1 MITYFSKIRR
11 KLADDNNI
19 LKYAR
24 YAVGEILLVVI
35 GILIALQINNWNEE
49 RQTIIKEKSYLR
61 SIYQD
66 LKTDLRNI
74 ENNTEKLSN
83 QYSIG
88 IKVLKDLEL
97 KETIAIDSAT
107 LATKIGWEL
116 SQIIPV
122 ERKENTWD
130 GLKVRGTETL
140 IFGDS
145 LKVLLNNFYG
155 AYDLNIERFNQLP
168 KKVREELRL
177 ETGKCHDYSS
187 VKGVF
192 ENGIEFYGGLSPYLR
207 DCILSNSKIPEL
219 VGAISLSC
227 IVNIGLQKEL
237 KKEMEAVISY
247 MENQFKF
254 LHKET

>member
-1 MITYFSKIRR
+1 MITFFSKIRR

-49 RQTIIKEKSYLR
+49 RQTIIKEKGFLR

-66 LKTDLRNI
+66 LKTDLGNI
-74 ENNTEKLSN
+74 ENNIEKLSN
-83 QYSIG
+83 QYAIG
-88 IKVLKDLEL
+88 FRVLNSLEL
-97 KETIAIDSAT
+97 KETIRIDSAT
-107 LATKIGWEL
+107 LATNIGWEL
-116 SQIIPV
+116 TQIIPV

-130 GLKVRGTETL
+130 GLKVRGSETL

-155 AYDLNIERFNQLP
+155 DFDINIERFNQLP
-168 KKVREELRL
+168 KKVREDLRL
-177 ETGKCHDYSS
+177 ETGKCHDYNS
-187 VKGVF
+187 VKGVY
-192 ENGIEFYGGLSPYLR
+192 ENGINSYGEFSPYLR
-207 DCILSNSKIPEL
+207 FCILSNDKIPAL
-219 VGAISLSC
+219 IGAVSLSC

-237 KKEMEAVISY
+237 KKEVQSVISY
-247 MENQFKF
+247 MENQFDF
-254 LHKET
+254 LQKKT

>member
-1 MITYFSKIRR
+1 MITFFSKIRR

-49 RQTIIKEKSYLR
+49 RQTIIKEKSYVR
-61 SIYQD
+61 SIYKD

-74 ENNTEKLSN
+74 ENNIGKLSV
-83 QYSIG
+83 QYAIG
-88 IKVLKDLEL
+88 FKVLNALEL
-97 KETIAIDSAT
+97 KETIKLDSAT
-107 LATKIGWEL
+107 LATNIGWEL
-116 SQIIPV
+116 TQIIPI

-130 GLKVRGTETL
+130 GLKVRGTKTL

-145 LKVLLNNFYG
+145 LKVLLNDFYG
-155 AYDLNIERFNQLP
+155 TFDLNIERFNQLP
-168 KKVREELRL
+168 KKVREDLRL
-177 ETGKCHDYSS
+177 ATGKCHDYSS

-192 ENGIEFYGGLSPYLR
+192 ENGINSYGEFSPYLR
-207 DCILSNSKIPEL
+207 YCILSNNKISEL
-219 VGAISLSC
+219 VGAVSLSC

-237 KKEMEAVISY
+237 KKEVETLISY
-247 MENQFKF
+247 MENQFEF
-254 LHKET
+254 LH

>member
-1 MITYFSKIRR
+1 MITFFSKIRR

-24 YAVGEILLVVI
+24 YAMGEILLVVI

-49 RQTIIKEKSYLR
+49 RQTIIKEKSYVR
-61 SIYQD
+61 AIYKD

-74 ENNTEKLSN
+74 TINIEKLSD
-83 QYSIG
+83 QYAIG
-88 IKVLKDLEL
+88 FEVLNALEL
-97 KETIAIDSAT
+97 KETINLDSAT
-107 LATKIGWEL
+107 LTTNIGWEL
-116 SQIIPV
+116 TQIIPI

-155 AYDLNIERFNQLP
+155 AFDLNIERFNQLP
-168 KKVREELRL
+168 KKVREDLRL

-187 VKGVF
+187 VKGVY
-192 ENGIEFYGGLSPYLR
+192 ENGINSYGEFSPYLR
-207 DCILSNSKIPEL
+207 YCILSNNKIFEL
-219 VGAISLSC
+219 VGAVSLSC
-227 IVNIGLQKEL
+227 IVNIDLQKKL
-237 KKEMEAVISY
+237 KKEVETVISY
-247 MENQFKF
+247 MENQFDF
-254 LHKET
+254 LHKGT